1 MMIGQIFRPPKRWEL
16 TLTVDAAEA
25 AILRFNW
32 RGGGERKRPETREEL
47 GARLAMLEEAD
58 RRGGQF
64 AARNPATP
72 NLAEQSEARIAP
84 DESSG
89 LGGRRKARPFG
100 SRVRVLSTLL
110 WRLRRAEA

>member
-47 GARLAMLEEAD
+47 GAPCDAGGGRQE
-58 RRGGQF
+58 RRPVCCAQSS
-64 AARNPATP
+64 NT
-72 NLAEQSEARIAP
+72 NLAEQCEARIAP

-89 LGGRRKARPFG
+89 LGGRREARPFG
-100 SRVRVLSTLL
+100 SRPRVLSTLL
-110 WRLRRAEA
+110 WRLRRA

>member
-1 MMIGQIFRPPKRWEL
+1 IKGSRRQSC
-16 TLTVDAAEA
+16 VS
-25 AILRFNW
+25 
-32 RGGGERKRPETREEL
+32 L
-47 GARLAMLEEAD
+47 GWVAVNGNAPRLGRSSGRLAMLEEAD

-89 LGGRRKARPFG
+89 LGGRGEARPFG
-100 SRVRVLSTLL
+100 SRARVLSNAALAIAACRSL
-110 WRLRRAEA
+110 ARA